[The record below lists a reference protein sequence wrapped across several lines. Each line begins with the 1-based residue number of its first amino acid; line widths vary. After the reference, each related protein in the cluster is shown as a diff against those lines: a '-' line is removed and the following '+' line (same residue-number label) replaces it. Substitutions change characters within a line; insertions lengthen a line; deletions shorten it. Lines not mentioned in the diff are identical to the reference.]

1 MSTKMAVCLKIWTI
15 EQAMALCLA
24 RGFEPR
30 SASHHQI
37 KKPTGSPVG
46 FFLPAIASL
55 CGFPRVIADLDRL
68 STPLKLGP
76 FELSLVPFSPQ
87 HGNITR
93 LGVRKVESKKPYTST
108 TYARTNHASFF
119 LALVGKAIIV
129 AL

>member
-1 MSTKMAVCLKIWTI
+1 MVESILQLTPA
-15 EQAMALCLA
+15 
-24 RGFEPR
+24 
-30 SASHHQI
+30 HQI

-55 CGFPRVIADLDRL
+55 CEFPRVIADLDRL

-87 HGNITR
+87 HEHITR
-93 LGVRKVESKKPYTST
+93 LGVRKVESKKPYKSN
-108 TYARTNHASFF
+108 TYERTNHASFF
-119 LALVGKAIIV
+119 LALVGKAIIF